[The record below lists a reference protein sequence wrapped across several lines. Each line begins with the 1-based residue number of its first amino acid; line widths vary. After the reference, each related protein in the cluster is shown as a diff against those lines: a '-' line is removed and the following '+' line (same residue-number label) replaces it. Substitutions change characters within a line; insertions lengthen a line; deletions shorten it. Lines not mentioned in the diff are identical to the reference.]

1 MAITKGPS
9 HYQRGNIQVWDFIR
23 DQNLSYHLGCAV
35 KYVCRAGYKDSK
47 KDDLIKAIHYLQN
60 ELEHTITEVN
70 DTTGSSKAIPKSLLS
85 FDEWESDRYSEVFD
99 R

>member
-60 ELEHTITEVN
+60 ELEHTIYESEL
-70 DTTGSSKAIPKSLLS
+70 TGPSGGIPHSLRS
-85 FDEWESDRYSEVFD
+85 YDEWDSESDSEIFD